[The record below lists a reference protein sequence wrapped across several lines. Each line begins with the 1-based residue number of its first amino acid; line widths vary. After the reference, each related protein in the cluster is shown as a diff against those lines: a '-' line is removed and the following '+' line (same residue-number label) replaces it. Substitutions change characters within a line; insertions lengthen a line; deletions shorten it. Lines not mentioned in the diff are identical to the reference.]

1 MNVCIDFSQTD
12 NLQQPHDRLI
22 NLQQIV
28 SKLIAINYT
37 STERNVGPKCFV
49 NMTFSRKGPAG
60 LVQNRTGVNFRTRT
74 KFTEPT
80 LQLLNI
86 PWYGHLQFH
95 LHITVIYPSLCK
107 VETATKLLKCF
118 VHLCQ
123 SVMTRGMFSNRF
135 TSPKSKSFFGI

>member
-37 STERNVGPKCFV
+37 STKRNVGPKCFV
-49 NMTFSRKGPAG
+49 NMTFSRKGPVF

-123 SVMTRGMFSNRF
+123 SVYDKRHVLK
-135 TSPKSKSFFGI
+135 PIHIAEVESFFGI